1 MAVSDMNE
9 KPTYKELE
17 QRVKDL
23 ELEVARKDTPAVES
37 DRSVYRSMLENISDT
52 VIVTDDYGYI
62 IYVCPNTT
70 INFGMSVDEVYEYGT
85 IENLMN
91 GKLLSYSDLLKR
103 REISNIE
110 WSIVHRPSGEK
121 RNLLVTAKSIN
132 IFGGKVMYVMRNVTD
147 RVQLEDQLK
156 ESETRYRSL
165 FEKAPVMVHAIDGD
179 GRLLMVSNYW
189 LEKMGF
195 SRKEVIGR
203 KSVEFLTEES
213 RQQVTQVY
221 LKQFFKDGY
230 MKNVPYTMMK
240 KNGDTF
246 EVIVSATLEKDSA
259 GNILRSYTV
268 LMDFP
273 GIR

>member
-1 MAVSDMNE
+1 
-9 KPTYKELE
+9 
-17 QRVKDL
+17 
-23 ELEVARKDTPAVES
+23 
-37 DRSVYRSMLENISDT
+37 
-52 VIVTDDYGYI
+52 
-62 IYVCPNTT
+62 
-70 INFGMSVDEVYEYGT
+70 
-85 IENLMN
+85 MN

-213 RQQVTQVY
+213 RQQVTKVY
-221 LKQFFKDGY
+221 LKQFFKDEY
-230 MKNVPYTMMK
+230 MKN
-240 KNGDTF
+240 
-246 EVIVSATLEKDSA
+246 
-259 GNILRSYTV
+259 
-268 LMDFP
+268 
-273 GIR
+273 

>member
-1 MAVSDMNE
+1 MNE

-17 QRVKDL
+17 QRVRDL
-23 ELEVARKDTPAVES
+23 ELEVARTDTRAIES

-70 INFGMSVDEVYEYGT
+70 INFGISVDQVNEFGT
-85 IENLMN
+85 IEKLMN
-91 GKLLSYSDLLKR
+91 GKLISYSELLKR
-103 REISNIE
+103 GEISNIE
-110 WSIVHRPSGEK
+110 WSIIHHPSGEK

-132 IFGGKVMYVMRNVTD
+132 IFGGKVMYVMRNITD
-147 RVQLEDQLK
+147 RVQLEEQLK

-165 FEKAPVMVHAIDGD
+165 FEKAPVMVHSIDGD

-213 RQQVTQVY
+213 RQQVTSVY
-221 LKQFFKDGY
+221 LKQLFKDGFIE
-230 MKNVPYTMMK
+230 NVPYTMVK
-240 KNGDTF
+240 KDGESF
-246 EVIVSATLEKDSA
+246 EVLVSATIEKDTD
-259 GNILRSYTV
+259 GNILRSFTV
-268 LMDFP
+268 LMDVP
-273 GIR
+273 GTR